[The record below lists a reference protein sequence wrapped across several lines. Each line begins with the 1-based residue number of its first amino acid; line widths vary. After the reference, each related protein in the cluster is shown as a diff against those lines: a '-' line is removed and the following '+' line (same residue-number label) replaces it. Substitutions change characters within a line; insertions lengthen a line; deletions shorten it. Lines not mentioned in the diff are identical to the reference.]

1 MPTFTIPLEEA
12 ATALRSLSQRLIE
25 LEAEASS
32 LGLLPTGLP
41 AADEPPA
48 PLSDAK
54 LKEWVDSLVARR
66 LETKK
71 SLNIHILVYGS
82 SHHKFQAA
90 LDGWLENLEA
100 IIEFD

>member
-12 ATALRSLSQRLIE
+12 ATALRSLSQRLTN

-41 AADEPPA
+41 AADEPQA

-71 SLNIHILVYGS
+71 SLNFHILVYGS

-90 LDGWLENLEA
+90 LDGWLNNLEA

>member
-1 MPTFTIPLEEA
+1 MPTFTIPLEEV
-12 ATALRSLSQRLIE
+12 ATALRSLSQRLID

-66 LETKK
+66 LETKM
-71 SLNIHILVYGS
+71 SLNFHILVYGCS
-82 SHHKFQAA
+82 YHEFHAA
-90 LDGWLENLEA
+90 LNDWLKNLEA
-100 IIEFD
+100 IIDFD